1 MNIVKSD
8 KLTFFVLFGKL
19 FEISFVVMNVKR
31 IGNDMESSAGV
42 DYGAGLIIPFCR
54 PVTYFNRFVVDTLTI
69 AVPHF
74 VKHAPSDYRRVVEVA
89 LDLLAPLGQN
99 AVNRVGRGVVKSPVR
114 IFAPDD
120 IAQAVAVIEESLL
133 KNLLMQSR
141 SVEAGGERYF
151 YIFYHVAVIG
161 SGVYSVAVEALV
173 EHKTL
178 ENGLAVDEILKS
190 VKADIAQTEI
200 ALDGVAAEG
209 DDKIIESAAADLPQ
223 VLFDELHVAA
233 DAARRIFA
241 VVSADQ
247 FALVE
252 NIYSELAAA
261 AELA

>member
-1 MNIVKSD
+1 MNVEDIAHNM
-8 KLTFFVLFGKL
+8 
-19 FEISFVVMNVKR
+19 EISACVDARAGAVELFCDFIDCLKQFVSLLAACVVP
-31 IGNDMESSAGV
+31 G
-42 DYGAGLIIPFCR
+42 
-54 PVTYFNRFVVDTLTI
+54 FVER
-69 AVPHF
+69 
-74 VKHAPSDYRRVVEVA
+74 APADYRRVVEVA

-133 KNLLMQSR
+133 ENLLMQSR

-173 EHKTL
+173 EHKAL
-178 ENGLAVDEILKS
+178 ENGLAVDEIFKS

-209 DDKIIESAAADLPQ
+209 DDKVIEPAAADLPQ
-223 VLFDELHVAA
+223 VFFNELHVTA
-233 DAARRIFA
+233 DAACRIFA
-241 VVSADQ
+241 AVSADQ